1 MEAFATADI
10 PLEKVNSLLPF
21 FKKYVKNRG
30 SILHAPTLRQ
40 NYLPNIFDK
49 HYQSLKLLFDSKPV
63 AIIMDETTDDCA
75 WSVVNT
81 LFCYCNETKLVSVD
95 FLGCINNITMG

>member
-1 MEAFATADI
+1 AFAIADI

-21 FKKYVKNRG
+21 FKKHVKNGG
-30 SILHAPTLRQ
+30 SIPHAPTLRQ

-75 WSVVNT
+75 
-81 LFCYCNETKLVSVD
+81 
-95 FLGCINNITMG
+95 